1 MQEDETL
8 KYVPERKYVKM
19 VMSKG
24 KNGAV
29 GRSRKMYRREQRDA
43 ENVPES
49 HGRLKEFLKV
59 QNRDLADSI
68 AECKEKVREVEENES
83 EDMETDDD
91 DGDHA
96 DEPGLLESDEEEE
109 EVMNRESDD
118 ASDDDIEEFD
128 W

>member
-1 MQEDETL
+1 M
-8 KYVPERKYVKM
+8 M
-19 VMSKG
+19 MAKG

-29 GRSRKMYRREQRDA
+29 GKSRKVYRREQRTADG
-43 ENVPES
+43 VPES

-68 AECKEKVREVEENES
+68 AECKEKVREVEEDES

-91 DGDHA
+91 DGA

-109 EVMNRESDD
+109 EVMNRNSDD
-118 ASDDDIEEFD
+118 EIEEFD